1 MKWLCK
7 IKHNWYRFPEPNEVE
22 KSVKYCKRC
31 GKILVFSMG
40 GPFGHWTWVLT
51 DRERSRICKHLSDNN
66 IKHIK
71 REDTKFGG

>member
-7 IKHNWYRFPEPNEVE
+7 IKHKWYRFPEPNEVE

-40 GPFGHWTWVLT
+40 GPFGHWTSILT
-51 DRERSRICKHLSDNN
+51 SIEETKILKYILEN
-66 IKHIK
+66 IQI
-71 REDTKFGG
+71 RR